1 MPHSNETSTNLSR
14 PGSGLSLSVLG
25 QYLHHEARKI
35 VAIDWALNAREQQT
49 LVDSEAKICL
59 KFNREGRVC
68 MGSSFMRLDG
78 VE

>member
-35 VAIDWALNAREQQT
+35 VAIDWALKMKSAWTGTANT
-49 LVDSEAKICL
+49 C
-59 KFNREGRVC
+59 
-68 MGSSFMRLDG
+68 
-78 VE
+78 